1 MIFGGGWQTFVTKN
15 ESGKR
20 EDENLIEVWKRKK
33 EENSDGKTYK
43 VLHNKDD
50 LESWEMTDYALGHY
64 IVMDRFTE
72 FGFSV
77 MGSFIE

>member
-50 LESWEMTDYALGHY
+50 LESWEMTDYKHNNNAK
-64 IVMDRFTE
+64 
-72 FGFSV
+72 
-77 MGSFIE
+77 